1 MVPGGGGAGSPGTV
15 FAVTSAFGA
24 VRALAHRSAEP
35 PGEAERAPGLPQG
48 TRRSGEGLEATFW
61 GAGGCRQPPVLSGP
75 SPGVTSFPRRAPRNH
90 RRSSAPAFPSLPGRE
105 AQAEGGPRRLSAF
118 GGCPA
123 PRPPWSPRT
132 GAAGPLLVMPDRA
145 AAQGPAASPGRG
157 PMAPGWAVLVMLVLS
172 TLWAC
177 GAVPLP
183 ELGQPHGEQWV
194 WGAAGPAPAEPLPL
208 SRRKRDDGGQKPG
221 STGAPGHG
229 HAATMMPGS
238 KETDSPEPDL
248 LLGSAPPSAPSTSA
262 SLRRAFPAPT
272 TAEPLDETDPPDPL
286 LSSEL
291 PAAPSTD
298 AILRRAFPAPT
309 TAEPLDETDPPD
321 PLLSSELPAAPS
333 TDAILRQAFPAPTTA
348 EPLDETNPP
357 DPLLSSEL
365 PAAPS
370 TDAILHQ
377 ALPTPAAADPLHE
390 TDSPSPDLL
399 LGSAPP
405 AEASTQAAPQKSITT
420 VPSWL
425 TSPSKEGTV
434 AGGTDNST
442 SALGPTTTGYKKV
455 RKAGD
460 PPAVTRSAPW
470 DTKPRG
476 TAVPWDPMRVMN
488 KCLLAILLLA
498 LVAAI
503 FMVCTGVLGALLWR
517 RARTAHHRLSPTE
530 MVCISSLLP
539 DSDMATNGPKPAP
552 VRRQKL
558 LLDGGSEADGDNL
571 TLSSFLPEHS

>member
-1 MVPGGGGAGSPGTV
+1 MCEGCFPVLGYLHGPAPHPIWAHMVPGGGGAGSPGTV

-24 VRALAHRSAEP
+24 VRALAHSSAEP

-61 GAGGCRQPPVLSGP
+61 GAGGCRQPPALSGP

-177 GAVPLP
+177 GAVPPP

-221 STGAPGHG
+221 STGTPGHG

-248 LLGSAPPSAPSTSA
+248 LLGSAPPPAPAANGSLHRALVVPTTARVLDESDSPEPDLLLGSAPPPAPSTSV

-298 AILRRAFPAPT
+298 AILHRV
-309 TAEPLDETDPPD
+309 
-321 PLLSSELPAAPS
+321 
-333 TDAILRQAFPAPTTA
+333 
-348 EPLDETNPP
+348 
-357 DPLLSSEL
+357 
-365 PAAPS
+365 
-370 TDAILHQ
+370 
-377 ALPTPAAADPLHE
+377 LPTPTAADPLHE

-405 AEASTQAAPQKSITT
+405 AEASTQAAPQKSITA

-425 TSPSKEGTV
+425 TSPSEEGTV

-460 PPAVTRSAPW
+460 PPAVTHSAPW

-539 DSDMATNGPKPAP
+539 DGDMATNGPKPAP